1 MGNTNNTNNTKHQ
14 ESTEELLRRLGVTR
28 THSQTTKKE
37 AKAKAK
43 AEREREAEKRRQQK
57 EAEERKKEKERER
70 AERQKSREEI
80 PNKRGQWQRKDY
92 KPKHESNKASTE
104 RKDRPTVKQG
114 WVAHEEAWEAF
125 VTSVADNPS
134 APIPWPKPNLL
145 TKYLASAAADL
156 SDVATQTYRDLI
168 R

>member
-1 MGNTNNTNNTKHQ
+1 M
-14 ESTEELLRRLGVTR
+14 
-28 THSQTTKKE
+28 
-37 AKAKAK
+37 
-43 AEREREAEKRRQQK
+43 
-57 EAEERKKEKERER
+57 
-70 AERQKSREEI
+70 
-80 PNKRGQWQRKDY
+80 
-92 KPKHESNKASTE
+92 
-104 RKDRPTVKQG
+104 KQG

-168 R
+168 RKFHPDRFNRTIGMHLLEKDRDAAAARALELTKQINDAFGK